1 MHYYASQGERKHA
14 IVCCVVP
21 IRKCFRLPLAK
32 AFAVFSEIP
41 CISFSFPKRWVVGRL
56 SWFLRSCFHLYEEQ
70 NFVRKK
76 WYITEQ
82 EDFVKICVAPY
93 NTFFSFSVQM
103 VKEKD
108 RVMVWRSKKY

>member
-1 MHYYASQGERKHA
+1 MHYYASQEELEHA

-70 NFVRKK
+70 NFVRKSNIAGHYIEK
-76 WYITEQ
+76 WYITEE
-82 EDFVKICVAPY
+82 EDFVKICC
-93 NTFFSFSVQM
+93 TI
-103 VKEKD
+103 
-108 RVMVWRSKKY
+108 